1 MLHQYTDRKLGSI
14 IGLTDDI
21 RVQKA
26 NFDITNRVVQL
37 FWNRGRD
44 TVSFLVDDTS
54 INLEPNQLVTITFF
68 QHVQFPETASAL
80 TAFVFNREFYCMA
93 DYDKEVGCYG
103 ILFFGAQDIPVI
115 TIPPAELVQ
124 FDALYQ
130 VFRDEFSNCDNI
142 QAEMLRMLLKRL
154 VIKCTAL
161 AKTQRIV
168 HTLDNSQIEI
178 IRKFNF
184 LVDVN
189 YKTKKQ
195 VQEYADM
202 LFKSPKTLSNLFAIY
217 NQKSPLQ
224 VIHERIILEAKRMVY
239 FTDKNVKEIAFEL
252 GFDDPA
258 ALSRLFKRITG
269 ETISNYKEKHPL
281 QLEQN
286 KPE

>member
-1 MLHQYTDRKLGSI
+1 MLYQYTDRKLGSI

-21 RVQKA
+21 RLQKA
-26 NFDITNRVVQL
+26 NFEITNRVVQL

-44 TVSFLVDDTS
+44 TVSFLVDDTC

-115 TIPPAELVQ
+115 
-124 FDALYQ
+124 
-130 VFRDEFSNCDNI
+130 
-142 QAEMLRMLLKRL
+142 
-154 VIKCTAL
+154 
-161 AKTQRIV
+161 
-168 HTLDNSQIEI
+168 
-178 IRKFNF
+178 
-184 LVDVN
+184 
-189 YKTKKQ
+189 
-195 VQEYADM
+195 
-202 LFKSPKTLSNLFAIY
+202 
-217 NQKSPLQ
+217 
-224 VIHERIILEAKRMVY
+224 IILEAKRMVY

-269 ETISNYKEKHPL
+269 ETISNYKDKHPL
-281 QLEQN
+281 QLE
-286 KPE
+286 